1 VDLIDGDIFCLRA
14 LAMNR
19 DCQPLDTMRCFYPI
33 TVAPAAF
40 IILDIIEK
48 HEDVSPV
55 DLVEKTSP
63 GDIRRL

>member
-1 VDLIDGDIFCLRA
+1 
-14 LAMNR
+14 
-19 DCQPLDTMRCFYPI
+19 MRCFYPI